1 MLDIQFTCVYISC
14 WYLLMQQCCDCL
26 DWWLK
31 PLPRETTS
39 LKHVSK
45 ESWARCLLTCKEAWV
60 WSFFVKY
67 PSVIKHSKGKN
78 TIYRCV
84 FPLSNIA
91 MENPPLIHW
100 HPFLDDFPSELN
112 LHLVQGFSSHVW
124 HRGPPN
130 HLPSGTTWRRRRK
143 PWDETCP
150 RWGLGPDLMLTT
162 SWCPLD
168 DS

>member
-1 MLDIQFTCVYISC
+1 MLDIQLTCVYISC

-67 PSVIKHSKGKN
+67 PSVIKHSNGKS
-78 TIYRCV
+78 TIDSLISISRW
-84 FPLSNIA
+84 FSQRTK
-91 MENPPLIHW
+91 PP
-100 HPFLDDFPSELN
+100 
-112 LHLVQGFSSHVW
+112 FSSGIFQP
-124 HRGPPN
+124 RLTPGPSQSLAIRYNLAEKTKALGRDLPEVGAGPRSDVN
-130 HLPSGTTWRRRRK
+130 HK
-143 PWDETCP
+143 
-150 RWGLGPDLMLTT
+150 LMPPG
-162 SWCPLD
+162 W
-168 DS
+168 